1 MNIFSPHIPFSALVD
16 LADENAAISDE
27 MSEHLSACPDCSS
40 QFEKI
45 RQTIGLM
52 RSDKIETPPAGSV
65 ESARRFFRSRVGS
78 REPSFVRRVVASLSF
93 DSFTVAP
100 AFGLRSQAG
109 SGRQLI
115 YSTETADIELR
126 VSPENEVA
134 GQILGPTCEY
144 GEVNLESEGF
154 TASAKLNDLC
164 EFSFGSVPAGTY
176 KISVQLPGLLVDIP
190 QLEHG
195 P

>member
-1 MNIFSPHIPFSALVD
+1 MNIFSPHIPFSALAD
-16 LADENAAISDE
+16 LADENSAISDE
-27 MSEHLSACPDCSS
+27 ISEHLSACSDCSS
-40 QFEKI
+40 QLQKI

-52 RSDKIETPPAGSV
+52 RSDTIEAPPAASV
-65 ESARRFFRSRVGS
+65 ESARRVFRSRVVS
-78 REPSFVRRVVASLSF
+78 REPSFVKRVVASLSF
-93 DSFTVAP
+93 DSFAVAP
-100 AFGLRSQAG
+100 AYGLRSTA

-134 GQILGPTCEY
+134 GQVLGPTCEY
-144 GEVNLESEGF
+144 GEVNLESESF
-154 TASAKLNDLC
+154 SASAKLNDLC

-190 QLEHG
+190 QLELG